1 MRKPSIL
8 WTMLATALAFGT
20 SAPAW
25 ACGEAGNNRPIR
37 LVVSQQAGGGTDTLA
52 RMWAETAGRE
62 LGTTIVVENKAG
74 AGGVIAAKY
83 VLSQPADGCTLF
95 LAGVSQMV
103 LNKFAYAPLA
113 YKPETDFAPVAVL
126 TTTPFVL
133 VASPQSGYRNLAD
146 LIAAAKARPGAVNF
160 ASSGKGNSTHV
171 VVELFQKNQ
180 KIRMTHIP
188 YKGEPDGVVATVG
201 GQTQVMAPTV
211 STATPQIQAGKLTPL
226 VLFSPNR
233 VPELPNVPTASELG
247 LTGFDDLGW
256 MGIAAKTGTSPEIIK
271 RLHAA
276 SQTFLADKTVLQK
289 MKTMQVIPMPGPST
303 MLLQLTERDT
313 ARLQDAIADI
323 DFKAN

>member
-1 MRKPSIL
+1 MRKISIL
-8 WTMLATALAFGT
+8 GKMLAAALAFGAC
-20 SAPAW
+20 APAW
-25 ACGEAGNNRPIR
+25 ACGEAGNSRPIR

-52 RMWAETAGRE
+52 RMWAEAAARE
-62 LGTTIVVENKAG
+62 LGTMIVVENRAG

-83 VLSQPADGCTLF
+83 VLGQPADGCTLF

-103 LNKFAYAPLA
+103 LNKFAYAPLS

-146 LIAAAKARPGAVNF
+146 LVSAAKARPGAIDF
-160 ASSGKGNSTHV
+160 ASSGRGNSTHV

-188 YKGEPDGVVATVG
+188 YKGEPDGVIATVG

-211 STATPQIQAGKLTPL
+211 ATATPQIQAGKLTPL
-226 VLFSPNR
+226 VLFSPKR

-247 LTGFDDLGW
+247 LTGFDDIGW
-256 MGIAAKTGTSPEIIK
+256 MGIAAKAGTPPEIIK

-276 SQTFLADKTVLQK
+276 SQTFLSDKAVLQK
-289 MKTMQVIPMPGPST
+289 MKTMQVIPMPGPSG
-303 MLLQLTERDT
+303 MLMQLTERDT
-313 ARLQDAIADI
+313 ARLQDAMSDV

>member
-1 MRKPSIL
+1 MRKISIL
-8 WTMLATALAFGT
+8 GRLLAVAAVFGA
-20 SAPAW
+20 SAPTW
-25 ACGEAGNNRPIR
+25 ACGEVGNAKPIR

-52 RMWAETAGRE
+52 RMWAESASRE
-62 LGTTIVVENKAG
+62 LGAPIVVENRAG

-103 LNKFAYAPLA
+103 LNKFAYAPLP
-113 YKPETDFAPVAVL
+113 YSPEKDFAPVAVL

-133 VASPQSGYRNLAD
+133 VASPESGYRTLSD
-146 LIAAAKARPGAVNF
+146 LVAAANARPGVVNF

-171 VVELFQKNQ
+171 IVELFQRNQ
-180 KIRMTHIP
+180 KIQMTHIP

-211 STATPQIQAGKLTPL
+211 ASATPQIRAGKLVPL
-226 VLFSPNR
+226 VLFSPKR

-247 LTGFDDLGW
+247 LVGFDDLGW
-256 MGIAAKTGTSPEIIK
+256 IGIAAKAGTPAETLS
-271 RLHAA
+271 RLHASA
-276 SQTFLADKTVLQK
+276 QKFLADKAVVHK
-289 MKTMQVIPMPGPST
+289 MSTMQVIPMPGPAS
-303 MLLQLTERDT
+303 MLLQFTERDT
-313 ARLQDAIADI
+313 AKLRDAIATV

>member
-1 MRKPSIL
+1 MRKISIMGR
-8 WTMLATALAFGT
+8 MLAAALVFGT
-20 SAPAW
+20 VAPAW
-25 ACGEAGNNRPIR
+25 ACGEAGNTRPIR

-52 RMWAETAGRE
+52 RMWAEAAGKE
-62 LGTTIVVENKAG
+62 LGTTIVVENRAG
-74 AGGVIAAKY
+74 AGGVIAAKT

-133 VASPQSGYRNLAD
+133 VANPQSGFNKLAD
-146 LIAAAKARPGAVNF
+146 LVAAAKAKPGAINF

-171 VVELFQKNQ
+171 IVELFQKNQ
-180 KIRMTHIP
+180 KIEMTHIP

-211 STATPQIQAGKLTPL
+211 ASATPQIRAGKLTPL
-226 VLFSPNR
+226 VLFSPKR

-256 MGIAAKTGTSPEIIK
+256 MGIAAKAGTPPEVIK

-276 SQTFLADKTVLQK
+276 SQHFLADKAVLEK
-289 MKTMQVIPMPGPST
+289 MRATQVIPMPGPSN
-303 MLLQLTERDT
+303 LLMQLTERDT
-313 ARLQDAIADI
+313 AKLQGAIADV

>member
-1 MRKPSIL
+1 MKKISIPGY
-8 WTMLATALAFGT
+8 MLAAALALGAT
-20 SAPAW
+20 LPAL
-25 ACGEAGNNRPIR
+25 ACGEAGNIRPIR

-52 RMWAETAGRE
+52 RMWAEHAGKE
-62 LGTTIVVENKAG
+62 LGTTIVVENRAG
-74 AGGVIAAKY
+74 AGGVIAAKA

-113 YKPETDFAPVAVL
+113 YKPEADFTPVAVL

-133 VASPQSGYRNLAD
+133 VANPQAGYHKLSD
-146 LIAAAKARPGAVNF
+146 LVAAARAKPGAINF

-171 VVELFQKNQ
+171 IVELFQKNQ
-180 KIRMTHIP
+180 KIQMTHIP

-211 STATPQIQAGKLTPL
+211 ATATPQIKAGKLTPL
-226 VLFSPNR
+226 VLFSPKR
-233 VPELPNVPTASELG
+233 LPELPNVPTASELG

-256 MGIAAKTGTSPEIIK
+256 MGIAAKAGTSPEVVK

-276 SQTFLADKTVLQK
+276 SQSFLADKAVLEK
-289 MKTMQVIPMPGPST
+289 LRATQVLPMPGPSN
-303 MLLQLTERDT
+303 MLMQLTERDT
-313 ARLQDAIADI
+313 AKLQSAIADV

>member
-8 WTMLATALAFGT
+8 WTMLAAALAFGT
-20 SAPAW
+20 SVPAW

-126 TTTPFVL
+126 TMTPFVL

-201 GQTQVMAPTV
+201 GQTQAMAPTV

-226 VLFSPNR
+226 VLFSPKR

-276 SQTFLADKTVLQK
+276 SQTFLADKAVLQK
-289 MKTMQVIPMPGPST
+289 MKAMQVIPMPGPAS
-303 MLLQLTERDT
+303 MLMQLTERDT